1 MYVLVMSRLQKRH
14 NNCILKQIVNVWKYT
29 IWKEIWIC
37 FFNWK
42 IAVYYVYYIWLF
54 FHENAS
60 LFNKWPSIYII
71 RVLLCPFVRPSVR
84 PFVRPSIWPSIRL
97 SALNLLSEAYI
108 LFIPRPILLILYPQS
123 AFCRVYSNLEPFW
136 RSKLKVIAELYKK
149 EKPCLEHI
157 LSLLNPI

>member
-42 IAVYYVYYIWLF
+42 IAVYYVYYICLF

-71 RVLLCPFVRPSVR
+71 RVMLCPFVR
-84 PFVRPSIWPSIRL
+84 PFVRPSIRPSVNLTFHPSVRL
-97 SALNLLSEAYI
+97 KSLVRSIYSFYSKTNLAHTLPTKCVLVKSV
-108 LFIPRPILLILYPQS
+108 Q
-123 AFCRVYSNLEPFW
+123 
-136 RSKLKVIAELYKK
+136 
-149 EKPCLEHI
+149 
-157 LSLLNPI
+157 

>member
-37 FFNWK
+37 FFIWK
-42 IAVYYVYYIWLF
+42 ISVYYVYYICLF

-71 RVLLCPFVRPSVR
+71 RVMLCPFVR
-84 PFVRPSIWPSIRL
+84 PFVRPSIRPSVNLTFHPSVRL
-97 SALNLLSEAYI
+97 KSLVRSIYSFYSKTNLAHTLPTKCVLVKSV
-108 LFIPRPILLILYPQS
+108 Q
-123 AFCRVYSNLEPFW
+123 
-136 RSKLKVIAELYKK
+136 
-149 EKPCLEHI
+149 
-157 LSLLNPI
+157 

>member
-60 LFNKWPSIYII
+60 LFHKWPSIYII
-71 RVLLCPFVRPSVR
+71 RVMLCPFVR
-84 PFVRPSIWPSIRL
+84 PFVRPSIRPSVNLTFHPSVRL
-97 SALNLLSEAYI
+97 KSLVRSIYSFYSKTNLAHTLPTKCVLVKSV
-108 LFIPRPILLILYPQS
+108 Q
-123 AFCRVYSNLEPFW
+123 
-136 RSKLKVIAELYKK
+136 
-149 EKPCLEHI
+149 
-157 LSLLNPI
+157 